1 MPDQPITRA
10 TIESYLHDAL
20 PPERAAAVEKA
31 IRDKPALL
39 ALVAQVRQETDHGE
53 HSIGAVWWRER
64 LSCPTREQLSMA
76 LEEILDEDFAS
87 YVDAHVKLVG
97 CHVCQATLDDLRH
110 LRAEATAPR
119 TERRRRIVDS
129 SAGVFRDVT
138 VR

>member
-10 TIESYLHDAL
+10 TIEGYLHDAL
-20 PPERAAAVEKA
+20 PPERAAAVEQA
-31 IRDKPALL
+31 IRERPALM

-76 LEEILDEDFAS
+76 LEEILDDDFAA

-97 CHVCQATLDDLRH
+97 CHVCQATLDDLRQ
-110 LRAEATAPR
+110 LRAEAAAPR

-129 SAGVFRDVT
+129 SAGVFRDAT

>member
-10 TIESYLHDAL
+10 TIEGYLHDAL
-20 PPERAAAVEKA
+20 PPERAAAVEQA

-64 LSCPTREQLSMA
+64 LSCPTREQLAMY
-76 LEEILDEDFAS
+76 LEEILDGDLAA
-87 YVDAHVKLVG
+87 YVTGHIKLVG

-110 LRAEATAPR
+110 LRAEAAAPR
-119 TERRRRIVDS
+119 SARRKRIVDS
-129 SAGVFRDVT
+129 SAGVLRDVG

>member
-10 TIESYLHDAL
+10 TIEGYLHDAL

-31 IRDKPALL
+31 IRERPALL

-76 LEEILDEDFAS
+76 LEEILDDDFAA

>member
-10 TIESYLHDAL
+10 TIEGYLHDAL
-20 PPERAAAVEKA
+20 PPDRAAAVEQA
-31 IRDKPALL
+31 IRERPALM

-76 LEEILDEDFAS
+76 LEEILDDDFAA
-87 YVDAHVKLVG
+87 YVESHVKLVG
-97 CHVCQATLDDLRH
+97 CHVCQATLDDLRQ
-110 LRAEATAPR
+110 LRAEAAAPR

>member
-20 PPERAAAVEKA
+20 PPEKAAAVEKA
-31 IRDKPALL
+31 IRDRPALM
-39 ALVAQVRQETDHGE
+39 ALVAQVRSETDHGE

-64 LSCPTREQLSMA
+64 LSCPTREQLSMY
-76 LEEILDEDFAS
+76 LEEILDDDHAA
-87 YVDAHVKLVG
+87 YVTGHVKLVG

>member
-10 TIESYLHDAL
+10 TIEGYLHDAL
-20 PPERAAAVEKA
+20 PPERAAAVAQA
-31 IRDKPALL
+31 IRERPALM

-76 LEEILDEDFAS
+76 LEEILDDDFAA

-97 CHVCQATLDDLRH
+97 CHVCQATLDDLRQ
-110 LRAEATAPR
+110 LRAEAAAPR

-129 SAGVFRDVT
+129 SAGVFRDAT